1 MPRKKASRAPSRA
14 KPTLPDDSVCM
25 PDMEVEERKKKLE
38 LLLKDFDV
46 QVAEKVTEMEK
57 NMQAILESICNIYKR
72 DIARYPEATRK
83 MLWSDYIK
91 QDKEPKVKV
100 RESVDNLLASADIII
115 ACNKSKKGPGR
126 PTNKNNGIVPLSA
139 SKSTR
144 SNRQKNVLGTSQVDN
159 MLPPL
164 STARGPR
171 TRKANLDVTFTPAGQ
186 GITSSFMSTMI
197 VTPKFDPRT
206 PLPPGTIKRKPRMG
220 EIAISLTGSPLQVS
234 PQGWFS
240 TLSTE
245 GMDEKTREELK
256 EFHERVGQLLNI

>member
-14 KPTLPDDSVCM
+14 KPTMPDDSICM
-25 PDMEVEERKKKLE
+25 PDMEVDQRKKKLE

-46 QVAEKVTEMEK
+46 QVAERVTEMEK

-72 DIARYPEATRK
+72 DITRYPEATRK

-100 RESVDNLLASADIII
+100 RESVDNLLNSADIII
-115 ACNKSKKGPGR
+115 ASTKAKKGPGR
-126 PTNKNNGIVPLSA
+126 PANKNNGIVPSSA

-164 STARGPR
+164 STTRGLR
-171 TRKANLDVTFTPAGQ
+171 TKKVNLDVPFTPAGQ
-186 GITSSFMSTMI
+186 GIDTSFMSKF

-234 PQGWFS
+234 PKGWFS
-240 TLSTE
+240 TLSTDDI
-245 GMDEKTREELK
+245 DEKTREELK
-256 EFHERVGQLLNI
+256 EFHERVGKLLNI